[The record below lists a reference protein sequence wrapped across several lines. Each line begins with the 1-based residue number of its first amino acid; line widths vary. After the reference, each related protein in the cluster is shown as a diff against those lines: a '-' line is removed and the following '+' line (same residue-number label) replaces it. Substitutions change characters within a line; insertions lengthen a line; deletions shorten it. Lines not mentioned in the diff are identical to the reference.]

1 MNRTEALHILGLGD
15 TATDADIRTAHREL
29 AQMLH
34 PDKFEGNR
42 RLHARAEQQMRS
54 INAARDFLL
63 SDKGRRTACAA
74 TRRRAASGPQASD
87 FDADS
92 QPAAGPREAAR
103 SQARAALIQQLADVR
118 EGLTRA
124 RYLIGGGLVAL
135 LIGFRLSGLVAPF
148 IVNSAG
154 LTALVWGVQDVARLG
169 RMRRLLRERLKEI
182 SAS

>member
-15 TATDADIRTAHREL
+15 AATDADIRTAHREL

-34 PDKFEGNR
+34 PDKFEGNK

-54 INAARDFLL
+54 INAARDYLL
-63 SDKGRRTACAA
+63 SDKGRPPGRAA
-74 TRRRAASGPQASD
+74 GARRASGPAGSRSSG
-87 FDADS
+87 FG
-92 QPAAGPREAAR
+92 PEAAATPHEAAR
-103 SQARAALIQQLADVR
+103 NQARAVLVQQLADVR

-124 RYLIGGGLVAL
+124 RYLIGGGLIAL

-182 SAS
+182 PAS